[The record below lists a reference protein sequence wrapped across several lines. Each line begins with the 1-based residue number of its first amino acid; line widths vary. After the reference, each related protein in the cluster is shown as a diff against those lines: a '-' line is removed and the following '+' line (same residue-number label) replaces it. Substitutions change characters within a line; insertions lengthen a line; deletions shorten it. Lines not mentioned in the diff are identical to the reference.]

1 MIWSCWWK
9 VIVVFWL
16 GTPVLRSWNIFRSM
30 RLFWPDWKL
39 RLWNAKVKIYEI
51 EGFLCSKDERDHF
64 WRRKSGGDEVGIER
78 SNKDHGIMRIGTKD
92 NWMVL

>member
-1 MIWSCWWK
+1 
-9 VIVVFWL
+9 
-16 GTPVLRSWNIFRSM
+16 M

-39 RLWNAKVKIYEI
+39 RLWNAKVKVCGFQGQHLKRARIYEI